1 VKGNTEIVQNARAQ
15 QYGHE
20 VDTWLRTLAYLQQE
34 NIYLKNRVADLLRYD
49 INDAFLEDMEYFH
62 TKFIDKDAV
71 LSLMRHDVSEL
82 ADKLD
87 KRNGPHGPK
96 ALLLKEEQLRRDME
110 KMEAEFSRLKTDF
123 NKYVFDV
130 LLPAS
135 A

>member
-1 VKGNTEIVQNARAQ
+1 MNTEIAQNARAQ

-49 INDAFLEDMEYFH
+49 INDIFLEDMDCFQ
-62 TKFIDKDAV
+62 TMFLDKDAA
-71 LSLMRHDVSEL
+71 LSIMRHDVSEL

-87 KRNGPHGPK
+87 KRSDNGFK
-96 ALLLKEEQLRRDME
+96 VNLIKEEQLRRDME

-130 LLPAS
+130 LLPAT